1 MDNGEQGKNKIIPH
15 SVLMMGG
22 MKRRAVFGQKN
33 EKQKSMYI
41 VVVLLCSFLSSINPS
56 QVCFFFTKTNLQSTY
71 THKQSREHGVGRGS
85 QEERKKRKQW
95 FLFLP
100 SHTN

>member
-22 MKRRAVFGQKN
+22 MKRRVVFGQKN

-41 VVVLLCSFLSSINPS
+41 VVVLFM
-56 QVCFFFTKTNLQSTY
+56 FFFVFHQPISGLFFL
-71 THKQSREHGVGRGS
+71 HKNQ
-85 QEERKKRKQW
+85 
-95 FLFLP
+95 P
-100 SHTN
+100 SEYLHI